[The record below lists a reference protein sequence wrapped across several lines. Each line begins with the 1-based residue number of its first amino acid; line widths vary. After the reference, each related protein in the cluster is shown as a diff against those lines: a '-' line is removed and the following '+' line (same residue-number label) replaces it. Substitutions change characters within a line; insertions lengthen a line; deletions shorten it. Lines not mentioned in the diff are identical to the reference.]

1 MSLLDFDH
9 FLCMTARLPSDEIIH
24 PNKFAISNHSPFLY
38 FANNHPFNS
47 LLHFDLRFTNFP
59 VVFPPEVWCRL
70 NKTLTRQQKVKIHS
84 SFDTIPKTSVCF
96 YSLWRIKHI
105 FKISWS
111 DQEWD
116 TWTCVW
122 FGVTGQDIMGGVH
135 FWLVIL
141 YLHELKATAA

>member
-59 VVFPPEVWCRL
+59 VVFPPEV
-70 NKTLTRQQKVKIHS
+70 
-84 SFDTIPKTSVCF
+84 
-96 YSLWRIKHI
+96 
-105 FKISWS
+105 
-111 DQEWD
+111 
-116 TWTCVW
+116 
-122 FGVTGQDIMGGVH
+122 
-135 FWLVIL
+135 
-141 YLHELKATAA
+141 